1 MKALLLSTLLLACLP
16 VFAAEEPA
24 AGQDSLQVLV
34 DQQHALKAKLD
45 AGNTDGLTPRQLRE
59 VRTAQDQFFAV
70 TQGKSTLDQLSI
82 NEKVTVE
89 NALERIN
96 ATVKN
101 SRAATDD
108 QNVCWRERPSGTTM
122 KVTRCG
128 TKAEMRQAREGARDY
143 LDRPKTCGRDCGGL

>member
-24 AGQDSLQVLV
+24 AAQDSLQVLV
-34 DQQHALKAKLD
+34 DQQHALKANLD
-45 AGNTDGLTPRQLRE
+45 AGKTDGLTPRQLRE
-59 VRTAQDQFFAV
+59 VRTAQEQFFAV
-70 TQGKSTLDQLSI
+70 TEGKSTLDQLSI
-82 NEKVTVE
+82 SEKITVE

-101 SRAATDD
+101 TRAAADE
-108 QNVCWRERPSGTTM
+108 QNVCWRERASGTTL

-128 TKAEMRQAREGARDY
+128 TKAEMREAREGARDY
-143 LDRPKTCGRDCGGL
+143 LERPKTCGKDCGGL